1 MKTLVLGDTHG
12 TSFWKLITHIEQ
24 PNRVIFIG
32 DYFDSFDI
40 KLEEQLNNFL
50 DIMQYKKDAKDV
62 EVVCLIGNHDHHY
75 FPEIGDTGTS
85 GYQHMGAFQIGPV
98 LDANREHL
106 QMAYAFDD
114 FLFTHAGVSTEFMNS
129 VFGVNEWSINT
140 LVDDLNELFK
150 HKPATFSF
158 GMAVSMKKM
167 SYIDPTGDNTEQS
180 PIWIRPRSLM
190 AANKNTELK
199 KAYRQIFGHTQ
210 VKKIDLEGSLKAA
223 GGRYYLIDALQGN
236 GDYLIIENEQ
246 LTVKNV
252 HTNEKH

>member
-40 KLEEQLNNFL
+40 KLNEQLNNFL

-85 GYQHMGAFQIGPV
+85 GYQYMGSFQIGPV

-106 QMAYAFDD
+106 QIAYAFDD
-114 FLFTHAGVSTEFMNS
+114 FLFTHAGVSSKFMDS
-129 VFGVNEWSINT
+129 VFGVDGWSVATI
-140 LVDDLNELFK
+140 VEQLNELFK
-150 HKPATFSF
+150 YKPNTFTF
-158 GMAVSMKKM
+158 GNAVSFKKL
-167 SYIDPTGDNTEQS
+167 SFLDPTGDNEEQS
-180 PIWIRPRSLM
+180 PIWIRIRSLM
-190 AANKNTELK
+190 RANKDTELK
-199 KAYRQIFGHTQ
+199 KTYKQVVGHTQ
-210 VKKIDLEGSLKAA
+210 VRQIDLNGYEKAF
-223 GGRYYLIDALQGN
+223 GNRYFMIDALNTSGE
-236 GDYLIIENEQ
+236 YIIIENGDIR
-246 LTVKNV
+246 VNRV
-252 HTNEKH
+252 NG